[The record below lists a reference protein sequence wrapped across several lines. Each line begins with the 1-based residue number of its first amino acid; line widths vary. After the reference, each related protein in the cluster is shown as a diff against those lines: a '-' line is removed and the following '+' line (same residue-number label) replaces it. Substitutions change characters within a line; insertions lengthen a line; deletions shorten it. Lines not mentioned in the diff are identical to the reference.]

1 MCGPVVL
8 EMLYSARNGEDYRV
22 LRETLDGL
30 EQLRV
35 DEGTFA
41 RAVEVQAVLAERGR
55 LREVGVADLLIAAAA
70 ELSRVTLLHY
80 DADFE
85 TVARSPSSGWSGWC
99 GAGRCPEA
107 SPSSAG
113 LGTE

>member
-85 TVARSPSSGWSGWC
+85 TVA
-99 GAGRCPEA
+99 EI
-107 SPSSAG
+107 
-113 LGTE
+113 TEQRVEWVVRRGSVS